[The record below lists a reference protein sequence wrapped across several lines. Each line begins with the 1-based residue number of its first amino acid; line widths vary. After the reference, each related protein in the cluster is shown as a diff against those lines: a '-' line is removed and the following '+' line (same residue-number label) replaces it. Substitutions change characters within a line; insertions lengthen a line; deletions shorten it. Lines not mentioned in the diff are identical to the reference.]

1 VAPVFRDPGRWG
13 RGNRHG
19 SRALDAPSDHRER
32 VHMVKEVIG
41 KGAVEMAFST
51 RLETDYG
58 LRWDHERQVWT
69 TRDGFAYD
77 GSEAR
82 DAA

>member
-1 VAPVFRDPGRWG
+1 
-13 RGNRHG
+13 
-19 SRALDAPSDHRER
+19 
-32 VHMVKEVIG
+32 
-41 KGAVEMAFST
+41 MAFST